1 MELDLLASEKN
12 FTVLVAVAAFI
23 AFWALWTALTWK
35 PPIEGRLK
43 ALRTRRM
50 KTRSEQTA
58 AAAAKASPKATSIGV
73 MRAVAD
79 RLNLLRGAAAD
90 QTTRRLRQAGFLSR
104 DAAVVYVFIKLA
116 LPLGLGFLAIF
127 LTSVTGLIELPDDL
141 VLPVCVGAVLA
152 GFVMPELYIK
162 NLATK
167 RRDVLNYLLPEGL
180 DLLTICVEA
189 GLSIDSAF
197 RRVAREMQTTMPELA
212 TEFDMTA
219 IELTYLPDRQQAL
232 ENMAERSDSPAI
244 AALVNALRQTEKYG
258 TPLAAS
264 LRILSQEFR
273 QTRASKAEEKGAR
286 MPALMTVPLMVFIL
300 PTLITVLIAPAIMS
314 ALALT

>member
-1 MELDLLASEKN
+1 MDPASTEKS
-12 FTVLVAVAAFI
+12 FVVMVAAATFV
-23 AFWALWTALTWK
+23 AFWATWLAITWE
-35 PPIEGRLK
+35 PPIEARLR

-50 KTRSEQTA
+50 KTRSEQGA
-58 AAAAKASPKATSIGV
+58 PAKPSTKATSIGL
-73 MRAVAD
+73 MRNLAD
-79 RLNLLRGAAAD
+79 RLNLLRGTAAD
-90 QTTRRLRQAGFLSR
+90 QTTRKLRLAGFLSR
-104 DAAVVYVFIKLA
+104 DATVVFVFVKLA
-116 LPLGLGFLAIF
+116 LPLTLGFLMIF
-127 LTSVTGLIELPDDL
+127 LTSVTGIIQVADDL
-141 VLPVCVGAVLA
+141 VLPVCIGAVLA
-152 GFVMPELYIK
+152 GFVLPEAYVK
-162 NLATK
+162 NVATK
-167 RRDVLNYLLPEGL
+167 RREVLNYLLPEGL

-189 GLSIDSAF
+189 GLSIDAAF
-197 RRVAREMQTTMPELA
+197 RRVSREMQTAMPELA
-212 TEFDMTA
+212 SEFEITA

-232 ENMAERSDSPAI
+232 ENMTERSDSPAV

-314 ALALT
+314 AFALT

>member
-1 MELDLLASEKN
+1 MDPALSEKS
-12 FTVLVAVAAFI
+12 FAIIVAAATFV
-23 AFWALWTALTWK
+23 AFWALGMALTWQ
-35 PPIEGRLK
+35 PPIEARLR

-50 KTRSEQTA
+50 KTRGEYVVVKKSSKTA
-58 AAAAKASPKATSIGV
+58 SLGFLREI
-73 MRAVAD
+73 AD
-79 RLNLLRGAAAD
+79 RLNLLRGTAAD
-90 QTTRRLRQAGFLSR
+90 QTSRKLRQAGFHSR
-104 DAAVVYVFIKLA
+104 DAAVIYVFIKLA
-116 LPLGLGFLAIF
+116 LPLLLGFLMIG
-127 LTSVTGLIELPDDL
+127 LTSVTNVIEVPEDF
-141 VLPVCVGAVLA
+141 VLATCVGAVLV
-152 GFVMPELYIK
+152 GFMLPEVYIK
-162 NLATK
+162 NVATK
-167 RRDVLNYLLPEGL
+167 RREILNSLLPEGL

-189 GLSIDSAF
+189 GLSIDAAF
-197 RRVAREMQTTMPELA
+197 RRVSREMQGSMPELA
-212 TEFDMTA
+212 VEFEMTA

-232 ENMAERSDSPAI
+232 ENMADRTDSAAV

-314 ALALT
+314 MFAVK

>member
-1 MELDLLASEKN
+1 MDP
-12 FTVLVAVAAFI
+12 VLSDKSFVIIVAATTFV
-23 AFWALWTALTWK
+23 AFWALGMALSWQ
-35 PPIEGRLK
+35 PPLEARLK

-50 KTRSEQTA
+50 KTRGEQPA
-58 AAAAKASPKATSIGV
+58 DAKASPKTLSLGFLRKI
-73 MRAVAD
+73 AD
-79 RLNLLRGAAAD
+79 RLNLLRGVAAD
-90 QTTRRLRQAGFLSR
+90 QTTRKLRRAGFHSR

-116 LPLGLGFLAIF
+116 LPLFLGFLMIG
-127 LTSVTGLIELPDDL
+127 LTSVSNVLDLPENL
-141 VLPVCVGAVLA
+141 VLPTCMAAVLA
-152 GFVMPELYIK
+152 GFLLPELYIK
-162 NLATK
+162 NVATK
-167 RRDVLNYLLPEGL
+167 RREILNSILPEGL

-189 GLSIDSAF
+189 GLSIDAAF
-197 RRVAREMQTTMPELA
+197 RRVSREMQGTMPALA
-212 TEFDMTA
+212 VEFEMTA

-232 ENMAERSDSPAI
+232 ENMAERSDSPAV

-300 PTLITVLIAPAIMS
+300 PTLITVLLAPAIM
-314 ALALT
+314 AAMKLT